1 MPYVNIP
8 DSGLGGVV
16 ALIVGKIQGK
26 LSAAV
31 LKQATNITN
40 SLNTD
45 GCPTGTQLKRLRN
58 QKQQLDNALSQIDG
72 KLSKFKA
79 LPGKLKPPVN
89 GLKAALKIILL
100 LPIPQS
106 VPPGFGLPINITTKY
121 ADLMHLLKEF
131 IKQIGELISSIEVV
145 LDTPTSSLDA
155 IKSNLSR
162 ADNALRTCEI
172 QSALNNEIQ
181 NGNISKDELIS
192 TGLYDT
198 SGNFILS
205 GLGTSLL
212 ANTSN
217 QGLGNTRNQSN
228 SDKRFRGKWQ
238 NGVNYKKDDI
248 VLFDIVKYLTDRDHL
263 SNIKGDQNDG
273 PPKIG
278 PWTDI
283 HSSEKASIDILNTS
297 LSKLNDSNI
306 NQNTKDNIK
315 KLLDNFKTPTAEV
328 SKDSKDFYHT
338 GPDGTVYKLEIL
350 FDPNSPQI
358 APRRFAIASTLNG
371 VVKFKGPKSFSSS
384 TQVLLDEIK
393 FRIDNQLP

>member
-31 LKQATNITN
+31 LKQSTNITN

-45 GCPTGTQLKRLRN
+45 GCPTDAQLKRLRN
-58 QKQQLDNALSQIDG
+58 QKQQLDNAISQIDG

-145 LDTPTSSLDA
+145 LNTPTSSLDA

-278 PWTDI
+278 PWTDVN
-283 HSSEKASIDILNTS
+283 SLEKASIDNLNTS

-306 NQNTKDNIK
+306 NQDTKDNIK

-338 GPDGTVYKLEIL
+338 GPDGIVYKLEIL

-371 VVKFKGPKSFSSS
+371 VVKFRGPKSFSSS